1 MVIPPMRAQWVKD
14 LYFNA
19 IQPVAR
25 LNHWRWQLQ
34 LKQGIPSQFPTPLYL
49 NLGSG
54 ANPMEG
60 FVNIEGFAQRHKEM
74 WLDLRNGLPFP
85 DNTVDGIFTCHV
97 FEHFYMPELAPL
109 VKACHRVLKPNGI
122 LRILVPSVDKA
133 IAAYINQDASFFS
146 PFPRAYN
153 SMGGKLY
160 NFLLCEGQHRII
172 FDFSLMEELLTYSG
186 FHEVVEMTS
195 PNSHLFKPDVVTQL
209 EEGYA
214 GISLIVE
221 ARK

>member
-1 MVIPPMRAQWVKD
+1 MRAQWVKD

-25 LNHWRWQLQ
+25 LNHWRWQWQ
-34 LKQGIPSQFPTPLYL
+34 LKQGIPTQFPSPLHL

-54 ANPMEG
+54 ANPVKG
-60 FVNIEGFAQRHKEM
+60 FVNIEGVAQRHKEM

-109 VKACHRVLKPNGI
+109 VKDCHRVLKPGGT

-133 IAAYINQDASFFS
+133 IAAYVNQDPSFFS
-146 PFPRAYN
+146 PFPRAYK

-172 FDFSLMEELLTYSG
+172 FDFSLMEEILLYSG
-186 FHEVVEMTS
+186 FHTVEEKAGGE
-195 PNSHLFKPDVVTQL
+195 SHLFRPEVLEQM

-214 GISLIVE
+214 GISLMVE
-221 ARK
+221 AQK

>member
-1 MVIPPMRAQWVKD
+1 MRAQWIKD
-14 LYFNA
+14 LYFTA

-25 LNHWRWQLQ
+25 INHWRWERQLQ
-34 LKQGIPSQFPTPLYL
+34 QAIPATFPTPLYL

-54 ANPMEG
+54 ANPIPD
-60 FVNIEGFAQRHKEM
+60 FVNIEGFAQRNKDM

-85 DNTVDGIFTCHV
+85 DKSVDGIFTCHV

-109 VKACHRVLKPNGI
+109 VKDCYRVLKPGGV
-122 LRILVPSVDKA
+122 LRILVPSVEKA
-133 IAAYINQDASFFS
+133 LAAYANNDDSFFT
-146 PFPRAYN
+146 PFPRAYK

-172 FDFSLMEELLTYSG
+172 FDFSLMDEMLRYAG
-186 FHEVVEMTS
+186 FSEVRECAGTQSAVFS
-195 PNSHLFKPDVVTQL
+195 PTML
-209 EEGYA
+209 EEAEGGYV

-221 ARK
+221 ASA

>member
-1 MVIPPMRAQWVKD
+1 MRAQWVKD

-25 LNHWRWQLQ
+25 LNHWRWQWQ
-34 LKQGIPSQFPTPLYL
+34 LKQGIPTQFPSPLYL

-54 ANPMEG
+54 ANPVEG
-60 FVNIEGFAQRHKEM
+60 FINIEGFAQRHKEM

-85 DNTVDGIFTCHV
+85 DNSVDGIFTCHV
-97 FEHFYMPELAPL
+97 FEHFYMPELVPL
-109 VKACHRVLKPNGI
+109 VKDCYRVLKSGGI

-133 IAAYINQDASFFS
+133 IAAYNAGDSSFFS
-146 PFPRAYN
+146 NFPRAYQ

-172 FDFSLMEELLTYSG
+172 FDFSLMEEMLRYSG
-186 FHEVVEMTS
+186 FSEIQEMGGS
-195 PNSHLFKPDVVTQL
+195 ESHLFDSEILTKM
-209 EEGYA
+209 EEGYV